1 MISEINDTNVE
12 NTEGMTRDDYFDIHS
27 DTIAIYEFYNERRK
41 QAICEYIEK
50 GGAIIKECDTLLPQI
65 SCHQLENTR
74 HKIDKFYDDKLDF
87 IEYGSSS
94 ITTTHCMYRH
104 SDDIVYIVIIKPQ
117 HKHIIEMK
125 YDNTATDI
133 ILTQDKHKHDYIGI
147 IKIFPAS
154 KMFIK
159 NSFYFK
165 LQYNGNGKKKSLYYP
180 GCWSIMNDDTQE
192 EFDRIQTIKK
202 NV

>member
-1 MISEINDTNVE
+1 MTSEINDKNAE
-12 NTEGMTRDDYFDIHS
+12 NTEGLTREDYFDINS
-27 DTIAIYEFYNERRK
+27 DTIAIYKFYNERRK

-50 GGAIIKECDTLLPQI
+50 GGAIIKDCDTLLPQI

-94 ITTTHCMYRH
+94 FTTTHCMYRH
-104 SDDIVYIVIIKPQ
+104 SDDIVYIVIINPQQ
-117 HKHIIEMK
+117 HKQIIEMK

-159 NSFYFK
+159 KSFYFK
-165 LQYNGNGKKKSLYYP
+165 PPYNGKKNILYYP

>member
-1 MISEINDTNVE
+1 MTSEINDKNAE
-12 NTEGMTRDDYFDIHS
+12 NTEGLTREDYFDINS
-27 DTIAIYEFYNERRK
+27 DTIAIYKFYNERRK

-65 SCHQLENTR
+65 SYHQLENTR

-94 ITTTHCMYRH
+94 VTTTHCMYRH
-104 SDDIVYIVIIKPQ
+104 SDNIVYIVIIKPQ

-159 NSFYFK
+159 KSFYFK
-165 LQYNGNGKKKSLYYP
+165 PPYNGKKNILYYP